1 MIQFLEIFSLV
12 MGIIYMVMQV
22 FQGKYMW
29 YFDLLTAGSAMI
41 VAFSSHIWGN
51 ALLQAYF
58 LVMATIG
65 LIRWRRMESH
75 TEKGEMHLLHMERSS
90 YIKSAAIFFGC
101 GAIICFILYKTNDPK
116 PLVDGISLALSIVAC
131 WWLTRSYLSQWLL
144 WIVADCLMFWLYFS
158 QCHYGLA
165 ALYFC
170 YVITSVIGY
179 FYWKKHGKYIPRE
192 EVL

>member
-75 TEKGEMHLLHMERSS
+75 TEK
-90 YIKSAAIFFGC
+90 
-101 GAIICFILYKTNDPK
+101 
-116 PLVDGISLALSIVAC
+116 
-131 WWLTRSYLSQWLL
+131 
-144 WIVADCLMFWLYFS
+144 
-158 QCHYGLA
+158 
-165 ALYFC
+165 
-170 YVITSVIGY
+170 
-179 FYWKKHGKYIPRE
+179 
-192 EVL
+192 